1 MARPTL
7 HCKNWSNKSQNVSKV
22 SKGAKLCEGV
32 IKKRCQYSCHSN
44 CDMLWLCDTLWH
56 SAVADVTLLEC
67 AWVLGCLGWEGTCSP
82 LAELV
87 SCWRNWDFYGDTT
100 EPAAD
105 ALVMHTYA
113 HASAT
118 TTEQV
123 QGLSDSVFWGL
134 LFGETLLLLVSL
146 GISWYLLVS
155 LGISWYLLVSLGISW
170 SSGTSACLLQRL
182 AQPES
187 GLHICAARFAR
198 RMICP
203 TNAVFR
209 NRMWH
214 WLRDFTP
221 KQLSAKWNLLKPCLI
236 WLLSCISRAYCPNP
250 AIQVL
255 YHEATEIAC
264 EPEWDVSTNYNKL
277 KSPEANPNVQ
287 RLRERERASAFSSP
301 RFLDC

>member
-1 MARPTL
+1 M
-7 HCKNWSNKSQNVSKV
+7 
-22 SKGAKLCEGV
+22 
-32 IKKRCQYSCHSN
+32 
-44 CDMLWLCDTLWH
+44 WH
-56 SAVADVTLLEC
+56 SAVADVTLLEWG
-67 AWVLGCLGWEGTCSP
+67 AWVLRCLGWEGTCSP
-82 LAELV
+82 L
-87 SCWRNWDFYGDTT
+87 DFYGDTT

-113 HASAT
+113 HASGT

-134 LFGETLLLLVSL
+134 LFEETLL
-146 GISWYLLVS
+146 
-155 LGISWYLLVSLGISW
+155 LLVSLGISW

-287 RLRERERASAFSSP
+287 RLRERERAFSSP